1 MRFKSRGSVAKPKKK
16 ETVSASFHYL
26 VRMVGSGDKD
36 PVPVAFTAANFD
48 ALYGAIQA
56 KAPFD
61 PSDEEAA
68 DRIRYR
74 SDAPMENVI
83 RVDERTIFGTYK
95 GSYWGHAYDNTMRG
109 RIPAESISLRPF
121 HFLLYLSKSGRIYIA
136 SQYLGQFGGYS
147 ALQRTLCDL
156 MPGPGFIMPHA
167 VRLDGVSYKNAQAK
181 EVKVTFAEKP
191 ASLAAPNKL
200 TSAGMI
206 AFRKMSKEDGF
217 EAEISR
223 RLFPFLGRPKGE
235 MRKAIAG
242 MLNESSLM
250 EVKESDIIDCTVLA
264 KVNGGTK
271 TIYMLEGGNFATK
284 FHMDV
289 KVDDDGH
296 PEYDETKNAML
307 SVLREEII
315 SRSADV

>member
-1 MRFKSRGSVAKPKKK
+1 MAKPKKK
-16 ETVSASFHYL
+16 ETVSVSFHYL
-26 VRMVGSGDKD
+26 VRMVGNGEKGA
-36 PVPVAFTAANFD
+36 VPVAFTSSDFD
-48 ALYGAIQA
+48 ALFAAIQA

-61 PSDEEAA
+61 PDDEEAA

-83 RVDERTIFGTYK
+83 RVDDRTIFGTYK

-121 HFLLYLSKSGRIYIA
+121 HFLLYLSKSGRIYVA

-147 ALQRTLCDL
+147 ALQRTISDL
-156 MPGPGFIMPHA
+156 MPGSGFIMPHS
-167 VRLDGVSYKNAQAK
+167 VRLDGASYKNAQAK

-217 EAEISR
+217 EAEVAKK
-223 RLFPFLGRPKGE
+223 LFPFLGRPKNE
-235 MRKAIAG
+235 MRKAIAV

-250 EVKESDIIDCTVLA
+250 EVSESDIIDCTVLA

-284 FHMDV
+284 FHIDV

-296 PEYDETKNAML
+296 PEYAQTKSAIL
-307 SVLREEII
+307 DVLREEII
-315 SRSADV
+315 SRSSDV

>member
-1 MRFKSRGSVAKPKKK
+1 MAKPKKK
-16 ETVSASFHYL
+16 ETVSVSFHYL
-26 VRMVGSGDKD
+26 VRMVGNGEKGA
-36 PVPVAFTAANFD
+36 VPVAFTSSDFD
-48 ALYGAIQA
+48 ALFAAIQA

-61 PSDEEAA
+61 PDDEEAA

-83 RVDERTIFGTYK
+83 RVDDRTIFGTYK

-121 HFLLYLSKSGRIYIA
+121 HFLLYLSKSGRIYVA

-147 ALQRTLCDL
+147 ALQRTISDL
-156 MPGPGFIMPHA
+156 MPGSGFIMPHS
-167 VRLDGVSYKNAQAK
+167 VRLDGASYKNAQAK

-217 EAEISR
+217 EAEVAKK
-223 RLFPFLGRPKGE
+223 LFPFLGRPKNE
-235 MRKAIAG
+235 MRKSIAV

-250 EVKESDIIDCTVLA
+250 EVSESDIIDCTVLA

-284 FHMDV
+284 FHIDV

-296 PEYDETKNAML
+296 PEYAQTKSAIL
-307 SVLREEII
+307 DVLREEII
-315 SRSADV
+315 SRSSDV

>member
-1 MRFKSRGSVAKPKKK
+1 MAKPKKK
-16 ETVSASFHYL
+16 ETVSVSFHYL
-26 VRMVGSGDKD
+26 VRMVGNGGKD
-36 PVPVAFTAANFD
+36 ALPVAFTSSDFD
-48 ALYGAIQA
+48 ALFGAIQA

-61 PSDEEAA
+61 PNDEEAA

-83 RVDERTIFGTYK
+83 RVDDRTVFGTYK

-121 HFLLYLSKSGRIYIA
+121 HFLLYLSKSGRIYLA

-147 ALQRTLCDL
+147 ALQRTISDL
-156 MPGPGFIMPHA
+156 MPGAGFIMPHS
-167 VRLDGVSYKNAQAK
+167 VRLDGASYKNAQAK

-191 ASLAAPNKL
+191 ASLAASNKI

-217 EAEISR
+217 EAEVAK
-223 RLFPFLGRPKGE
+223 RLFPFLGGPKNE
-235 MRKAIAG
+235 MRKAIAS

-250 EVKESDIIDCTVLA
+250 EVSESDIMDCTVLA

-271 TIYMLEGGNFATK
+271 TIYMLESGNFATK
-284 FHMDV
+284 FHIDV

-296 PEYDETKNAML
+296 PDYNQTKIAIL
-307 SVLREEII
+307 DVLREEII
-315 SRSADV
+315 SRSSDV